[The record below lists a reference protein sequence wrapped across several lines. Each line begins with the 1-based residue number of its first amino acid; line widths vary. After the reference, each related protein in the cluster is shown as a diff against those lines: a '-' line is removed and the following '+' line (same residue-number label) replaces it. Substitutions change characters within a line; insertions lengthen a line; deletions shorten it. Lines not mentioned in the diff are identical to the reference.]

1 MQMADKHNDRKENI
15 MEQNNIISETNE
27 RLKAYAEA
35 LMRCGLGDEPY
46 ESLSIVRQGNAVGI
60 TRYTG
65 ETIQFGVYQMP
76 RPALVRK
83 HIDRQGI
90 EFEGVRYNTI
100 ELQLRNGEDVQ
111 VVKIGDMLHV
121 FDLDGKGIVSIKI

>member
-1 MQMADKHNDRKENI
+1 
-15 MEQNNIISETNE
+15 MEQSNILSEMDK

-65 ETIQFGVYQMP
+65 ETIQFGTYQMP
-76 RPALVRK
+76 RPALMRK
-83 HIDRQGI
+83 HVDRQGI

-100 ELQLRNGEDVQ
+100 ELQVRIGEDVQ

-121 FDLDGKGIVSIKI
+121 FDLDGKGVVSIKI